1 MATEKNYFE
10 RMSRTNSDNIFSMNF
25 SLALDVLNGCFHSCG
40 GCFVNKYKAGKNWRE
55 TILQA
60 RRVADELISQGIKF
74 SEVVLA
80 PTDLFSSN
88 NTLEVLKD
96 PDFQALMNLHPET
109 RITTS
114 CVFDRLDRKRFLEV
128 FSILEDTSAYREKM
142 ILEFLVP
149 VHTEKLLSKDPSY
162 VENNLW
168 AMDYFKNKSPKIID
182 WSFVVNINNNEALKI
197 HFDEATRI
205 VRDTFGTILEFN
217 PGFFRANNDRL
228 ILQHL
233 AYWKEFMSFVLER
246 GHPLEYTLSDVDRYH
261 AANNLIALNCF
272 QGQVYFSPFLY
283 EQILELNEQ
292 FRLSAFGGADI
303 VKKHME
309 LQYHAFSY
317 AEKTEECADCHLLA
331 TCAGRNVLNF
341 MEQRQIRACPLPEK
355 YREMALA

>member
-10 RMSRTNSDNIFSMNF
+10 RMSKTNPDNIFSMNF
-25 SLALDVLNGCFHSCG
+25 SLAIDVLNGCFHSCG
-40 GCFVNKYKAGKNWRE
+40 GCFVNRYKAGKNWKE
-55 TILQA
+55 TLLQA
-60 RRVADELISQGIKF
+60 RKVADGLMEQGIKF

-80 PTDLFSSN
+80 PTDLFSAN
-88 NTLEVLKD
+88 NTLDVLRD

-114 CVFDRLDRKRFLEV
+114 CVFDKLDRNRFLEV
-128 FSILEDTSAYREKM
+128 FSILEDTKAYREKM

-168 AMDYFKNKSPKIID
+168 AMNHFKHNSPKIID
-182 WSFVVNINNNEALKI
+182 WSFVVNINNNEALKT
-197 HFDEATRI
+197 HFDEATQI

-217 PGFFRANNDRL
+217 PGFFRSNNDRV

-233 AYWKEFMSFVLER
+233 DYWKEFMSFVLDR
-246 GHPLEYTLSDVDRYH
+246 GQPLEYTLSDVDRYH
-261 AANNLIALNCF
+261 SANNLIALNF
-272 QGQVYFSPFLY
+272 YQGNVYFSPFLY
-283 EQILELNEQ
+283 EQILEIDERFKLASLDGTE
-292 FRLSAFGGADI
+292 I

-309 LQYHAFSY
+309 LQFDAFRY
-317 AEKTEECADCHLLA
+317 AEKTEECSDCHLLA

-341 MEQRQIRACPLPEK
+341 MEQREIKACPLPEK